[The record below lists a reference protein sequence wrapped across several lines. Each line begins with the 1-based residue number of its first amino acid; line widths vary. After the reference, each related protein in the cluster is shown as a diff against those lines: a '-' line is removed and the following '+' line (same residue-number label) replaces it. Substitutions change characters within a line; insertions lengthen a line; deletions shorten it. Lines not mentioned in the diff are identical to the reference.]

1 MKSTIQTMFDMQ
13 ERLFDGK
20 YDPLQFSCDMEDYFC
35 QHYEEIVAEN
45 KGVAAV
51 YNENLPELCSEGE
64 PNFDP
69 THMIEGIKEEYKR
82 AKAIYDKAE

>member
-1 MKSTIQTMFDMQ
+1 MKSAIQTMFDMQ
-13 ERLFDGK
+13 ERLFKGD
-20 YDPLQFSCDMEDYFC
+20 YDPLKFSCDMEEYFC
-35 QHYEEIVAEN
+35 DHYDEIEAEN
-45 KGVAAV
+45 VEIAEI

-64 PNFDP
+64 PGFDP